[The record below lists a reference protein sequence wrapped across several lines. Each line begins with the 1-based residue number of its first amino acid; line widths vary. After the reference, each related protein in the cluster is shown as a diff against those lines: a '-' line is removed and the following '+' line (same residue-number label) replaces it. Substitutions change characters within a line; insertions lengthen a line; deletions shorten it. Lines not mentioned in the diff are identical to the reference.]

1 MKKSVLLLATLMFLV
16 TFSSCFK
23 DKEGEYKPKE
33 KISRVFYDSGYG
45 DGKSLIEIWRWG
57 DKQLQSIDHYDE
69 GDLDFTEEFTYN
81 KKGQIERIDC
91 YAYSESVEYK
101 YDDKDKLSKMTYY
114 DGNSIEME
122 FTFIHNGDKVSKI
135 EIMEF
140 DKKGESKSRLM
151 AKGFNPL
158 SLMMPQDAAAEV
170 MKTFIKKQA
179 ETKSDIATMDL
190 VWEKDNVKSIKT
202 YIGSYGYS
210 YTMEYDDKL
219 NPYTGFYNSVYCMEN
234 IVYPEDY
241 GYGEGF
247 FVYSKN
253 NITTMKYIESDG
265 DAETMRYSYTY
276 EGKYP
281 SVKRWTYSYEEL
293 VDFYYDYEIGEYVYV
308 YETITRTKS
317 TYYEYEI

>member
-33 KISRVFYDSGYG
+33 KIARVFYDEGYG
-45 DGKSLIEIWRWG
+45 DGKSLTEMWHWG
-57 DKQLQSIDHYDE
+57 DKQLQSIEHYDD

-91 YAYSESVEYK
+91 YAYSESIEYK
-101 YDDKDKLSKMTYY
+101 YDDKNKLSKMTYY
-114 DGNSIEME
+114 DGNSIELE
-122 FTFIHNGDKVSKI
+122 FTFKHDGDKVSKI
-135 EIMEF
+135 EFMEF
-140 DKKGESKSRLM
+140 GKGESKSRLM
-151 AKGFNPL
+151 AEGINPL
-158 SLMMPQDAAAEV
+158 SLIMPQDAAAEI

-179 ETKSDIATMDL
+179 ETKSDMITMDL
-190 VWEKDNVKSIKT
+190 AWEKDNVKSIKV
-202 YIGSYGYS
+202 YIGSYVFS

-219 NPYTGFYNSVYCMEN
+219 NPYTGFYNSAYCMEN

-241 GYGEGF
+241 GYGGGF
-247 FVYSKN
+247 FIYSKN
-253 NITTMKYIESDG
+253 NITTMKYVDSDG

-281 SVKRWTYSYEEL
+281 SVKRYNYTYEEL
-293 VDFYYDYEIGEYVYV
+293 VDMYYDYETGEYVYV
-308 YETITRTKS
+308 YEDVTRTKS
-317 TYYEYEI
+317 TYYEYE